1 MVELKNSMSANDAWT
16 SIIERYDILSKVAQ
30 NGIFHIKAS
39 EIKEYKEPRLMAK
52 WDSTTSLP
60 KVLRDNK
67 LNILPNSRSSYV
79 LGDFCLYQDIPELEE
94 RVEKMTHIELPAYE
108 TLDVNNITSEANAI
122 NVLLL
127 SGILDDF
134 LETGENVA
142 TFNGRM
148 GTGEFGFSVNTHSHG
163 KQQIHVANAQCEIDG
178 GFENDTSVVIMEAK
192 NVIHKDFNIRQLY
205 YPYRLWRARV
215 KKPIRLV
222 FSIYS
227 NMIYRLFEYRF
238 ADIEDLSSIELVRTK
253 NYSLQDTEITMA
265 DLEIVRKQTI
275 VRTEDKQTGRGRD
288 TIPFIQADSMDRII
302 NLLENLYNNPMTSKE
317 IAVLMDFTSRQS
329 NYYVSAGKYLGL
341 FEDGKNGENRKA
353 TVLSS
358 LGNKVFKMNY
368 KKRQL
373 KIVGL
378 MFEHRIFAECFDR
391 IVESGE
397 LPSLSFVMDRMR
409 AFDVCNESCVE
420 RRAQSVLGWL
430 RWMLYLTQIN

>member
-1 MVELKNSMSANDAWT
+1 M
-16 SIIERYDILSKVAQ
+16 
-30 NGIFHIKAS
+30 
-39 EIKEYKEPRLMAK
+39 
-52 WDSTTSLP
+52 SLP

-79 LGDFCLYQDIPELEE
+79 LGDFCLYQEIPELEE

-108 TLDVNNITSEANAI
+108 TLDANNITSEANTI

-134 LETGENVA
+134 LNTGENAA

-148 GTGEFGFSVNTHSHG
+148 GTGEFNFSVDTHSHG
-163 KQQIHVANAQCEIDG
+163 KQKIQVVNAQCEIDG
-178 GFENDTSVVIMEAK
+178 GFENESSVVIMEAK

-205 YPYRLWRARV
+205 YPYRLWKSRV

-265 DLEIVRKQTI
+265 DLEYVRKNAVVKTD
-275 VRTEDKQTGRGRD
+275 DKQKGRVKGA
-288 TIPFIQADSMDRII
+288 IPFIQADSMDRII
-302 NLLENLYNNPMTSKE
+302 NLLENLHNNPLTADE
-317 IAVLMDFTSRQS
+317 IAELMDFTSRQS
-329 NYYVSAGKYLGL
+329 YYYVSAGKYLGL
-341 FEDGKNGENRKA
+341 FAEGKNSEGRKA
-353 TVLSS
+353 TILSA

-368 KKRQL
+368 KQRQL
-373 KIVGL
+373 KIVEL
-378 MFEHRIFAECFDR
+378 MLEHQIFADCFDY
-391 IVESGE
+391 IVAEGE
-397 LPSLSFVMDRMR
+397 LPSQSYIVGKMR
-409 AFDVCNESCVE
+409 EYDVCGESCMV
-420 RRAQSVLGWL
+420 RRSQSVICWL